1 MVTGPGK
8 AEVVDADRPQV
19 GPHDVLVR
27 MRACGICG
35 SDAFYIT
42 IGGIPPR
49 QGHTPLG
56 HEPAGEVVEVG
67 AEVAGI
73 AVGDHVVINPMAAP
87 SGIIGNGGA
96 TGALADYL
104 LIENAVRGTS
114 LEVIPKHI
122 PWEVAAL
129 NEPMAVARHGVNRC
143 KPKPSDKVVV
153 FGAGPIGLGATL
165 AFKSLGVS
173 HVVVVDLI
181 GSRLDKALRI
191 GADAVINSAEED
203 VLARL
208 SQLHGE
214 GESRFPGKAGTDIY
228 LDAAGVPAV
237 VNTALAAAKKGATLA
252 IVGVHKEPVPVE
264 FVNVMSNEI
273 TIVGCMGYPDEI
285 FEVTKDLVAN
295 WEKYALIVSHTIPF
309 DKVGEALELAGT
321 SGAADKV
328 VCPPVTWGVRCAE
341 RELRAR
347 FREISTTSARSAR
360 SRLAG
365 QPVLDRGSLLSADI
379 RRHPGI
385 NRIVSRACEFQL
397 DQRLALGEQEH
408 RHRLGFIRRSA

>member
-1 MVTGPGK
+1 MKVSMVTGPGK
-8 AEVVDADRPQV
+8 AEVVDADRPAA
-19 GPHDVLVR
+19 GPNDVLVR

-56 HEPAGEVVEVG
+56 HEPAGEVVAVG
-67 AEVAGI
+67 ANVSGI

-87 SGIIGNGGA
+87 GGIIGNGGA
-96 TGALADYL
+96 AGALADYL

-114 LEVIPKHI
+114 LEVIPNHI

-129 NEPMAVARHGVNRC
+129 NEPMAVARHGANRC
-143 KPKPSDKVVV
+143 KPKPSDKVAI

-181 GSRLDKALRI
+181 GSRLNKALLI
-191 GADAVINSAEED
+191 GADAVINSTDED
-203 VLARL
+203 VVQRL
-208 SQLHGE
+208 IELHGD
-214 GESRFPGKAGTDIY
+214 GEAGISGFPGRAGTDIY
-228 LDAAGVPAV
+228 LDAAGAPAV
-237 VNTALAAAKKGATLA
+237 VNTALAAAKKGATLG

-285 FEVTKDLVAN
+285 FEVTTDLVAN

-309 DKVGEALELAGT
+309 ANVGEALELAGT
-321 SGAADKV
+321 PGAADKV
-328 VCPPVTWGVRCAE
+328 VVAFT
-341 RELRAR
+341 
-347 FREISTTSARSAR
+347 
-360 SRLAG
+360 
-365 QPVLDRGSLLSADI
+365 
-379 RRHPGI
+379 
-385 NRIVSRACEFQL
+385 
-397 DQRLALGEQEH
+397 
-408 RHRLGFIRRSA
+408 